1 MKSFLKLAVR
11 RDTWLRREIAGLPLD
26 DVWAPNGRYWDPTV
40 FGERQVASGERLEL
54 ARPARLPEVDLF
66 EARLAPK
73 QLEPV
78 EVRDA
83 NV

>member
-1 MKSFLKLAVR
+1 MGEDASA
-11 RDTWLRREIAGLPLD
+11 DYEIPRAMELEKKQ
-26 DVWAPNGRYWDPTV
+26 VTGR
-40 FGERQVASGERLEL
+40 ERLEL

-66 EARLAPK
+66 EVRLVSK

-78 EVRDA
+78 EVCDA